1 MTPST
6 SAEIVQFMRQSKY
19 AVVASCSRDGS
30 PQAAVV
36 GIVVS
41 EALEVFFDTLGGS
54 RKIANLRDDPRV
66 ALVMWVGE
74 RTVQYE
80 GIADEPSGAELDRL
94 RELYFETF
102 PDGRERAGWPDIT
115 YVRARPHWIR
125 SSDFGTDPPKIFE
138 LSAGADGVLRGPS
151 A

>member
-6 SAEIVQFMRQSKY
+6 FEIAQFMRQSKY
-19 AVVASCSRDGS
+19 AVVASCSSDGS

-36 GIVVS
+36 GIAVS
-41 EALEVFFDTLGGS
+41 EELEVFFDTLGGS
-54 RKIANLRDDPRV
+54 RKIANLRADQRV

-80 GIADEPSGAELDRL
+80 GIADEPRGADLERL
-94 RELYFETF
+94 RELYFEVF
-102 PDGRERAGWPDIT
+102 PDGRERVGWPDIT
-115 YVRARPHWIR
+115 YVRARPRWIR
-125 SSDFGTDPPKIFE
+125 SSDFGTDPPRIFE
-138 LSAGADGVLRGPS
+138 LSAGPDGVLRGPP

>member
-1 MTPST
+1 MTAS
-6 SAEIVQFMRQSKY
+6 EIVTFMRQSKY
-19 AVVASCSRDGS
+19 AVVASCSSDGS

-41 EALEVFFDTLGGS
+41 EELEVFFDTLSSS
-54 RKIANLRDDPRV
+54 RKSTNLRADPRV

-74 RTVQYE
+74 RTIQYE
-80 GIADEPSGAELDRL
+80 GIADEPSDAELDRL
-94 RELYFETF
+94 RELYFDAF

-125 SSDFGTDPPKIFE
+125 SSDFATDPPRIFE
-138 LSAGADGVLRGPS
+138 LSLGPDGVLRGPP